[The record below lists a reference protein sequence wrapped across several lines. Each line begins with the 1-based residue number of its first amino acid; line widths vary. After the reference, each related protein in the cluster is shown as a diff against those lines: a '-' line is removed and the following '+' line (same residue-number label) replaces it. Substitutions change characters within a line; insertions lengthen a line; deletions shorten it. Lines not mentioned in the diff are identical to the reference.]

1 MGFQDLEPIFGELKV
16 EWASRQSPE
25 ELDRFLF
32 HVHASADTSRLTI
45 HVTNFHSNTWEAVRS
60 VLQLEDM
67 RDDIGI
73 GGSWSEFMEYVMASL
88 KSQDVKLILDGHSNL
103 GNGAAS
109 AKLVAQKTKG
119 MPVISIS
126 LAKLTGPA
134 ASAAIA
140 NLSLQLFKAFK
151 STRELFVEEQNRSVM
166 LTKVISAEREKSE
179 SLLKQ
184 LDQYSRRPKLQR
196 TNSTDN
202 AGVSALLNNGLQC
215 PEKQAARDTVST
227 KVTNRVVPAHRRA
240 RVRGVLLQDIED
252 SEDGKK
258 Q

>member
-1 MGFQDLEPIFGELKV
+1 MELLVEPLEVI
-16 EWASRQSPE
+16 
-25 ELDRFLF
+25 
-32 HVHASADTSRLTI
+32 
-45 HVTNFHSNTWEAVRS
+45 NVRS
-60 VLQLEDM
+60 STQPGQVGTEVLIRWKGLPAFEDSWEKFEFLMEKFPHVNLEDKV
-67 RDDIGI
+67 RV
-73 GGSWSEFMEYVMASL
+73 WAA
-88 KSQDVKLILDGHSNL
+88 
-103 GNGAAS
+103 GAAS

-215 PEKQAARDTVST
+215 PGRNKQLGIQYQQRLPIVLCLHIEGLEYGAYFYRILKIVKMARS
-227 KVTNRVVPAHRRA
+227 N
-240 RVRGVLLQDIED
+240 DI
-252 SEDGKK
+252 
-258 Q
+258 